1 MSLINKLV
9 RYIKTRQTLA
19 IKMRGGRS
27 NHQSWKKVDTTQPYE
42 QLINS
47 TALDVDS
54 SDLLNAKFP
63 PLHAP
68 ESAFK
73 RLISVSKKEKA
84 VEDIFDVE

>member
-1 MSLINKLV
+1 
-9 RYIKTRQTLA
+9 
-19 IKMRGGRS
+19 MRGGRPS

-47 TALDVDS
+47 AALDLDS

-73 RLISVSKKEKA
+73 RLIVVSKREKV